1 MEYVHSETEDLDY
14 DLTEKVLEYDG
25 KRILYLLSEL
35 ISGFTLGCDG
45 SCIQPSEARTVY
57 VKGYIIKWQHRTD
70 EANRAVSEVD
80 PVTKG
85 QDEIKKIIESEQAT
99 SKIYFDS

>member
-1 MEYVHSETEDLDY
+1 MEYVHSKTEDLDY

-25 KRILYLLSEL
+25 RRILYLLSEL
-35 ISGFTLGCDG
+35 RTGFALGCDG
-45 SCIQPSEARTVY
+45 SCIQPSEAKTVF

-70 EANRAVSEVD
+70 ETDRTVSEVE

-85 QDEIKKIIESEQAT
+85 REEIKKIIESEQAT
-99 SKIYFDS
+99 SKIYFD